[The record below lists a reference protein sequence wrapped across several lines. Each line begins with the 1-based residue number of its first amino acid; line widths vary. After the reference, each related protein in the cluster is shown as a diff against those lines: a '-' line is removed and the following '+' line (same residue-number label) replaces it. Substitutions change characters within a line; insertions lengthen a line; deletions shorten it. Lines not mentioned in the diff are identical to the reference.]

1 MKSMGKTIIIHRC
14 RKCGK
19 EVNRDE
25 YGDPKNPDGSIVH
38 SAQFKTV
45 SELNC
50 PFCKKKGEKK

>member
-1 MKSMGKTIIIHRC
+1 MGKTIIIHRC

-19 EVNRDE
+19 EVIRDE
-25 YGDPKNPDGSIVH
+25 YGDPKNPDGSITH